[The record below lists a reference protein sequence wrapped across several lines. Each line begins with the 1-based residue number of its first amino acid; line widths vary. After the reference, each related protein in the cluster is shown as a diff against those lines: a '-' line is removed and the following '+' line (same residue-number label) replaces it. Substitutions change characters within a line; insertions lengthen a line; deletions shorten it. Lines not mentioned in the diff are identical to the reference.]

1 MVVFYL
7 RNSRI
12 PDGKIVPVTV
22 SLNKEV
28 FTGYKSAIRPDQN
41 PVATGTLFPNLL
53 DYEGEEIWVLTLAT
67 READT
72 DGNTIPIEIVNVV
85 SESSIHL
92 ELEAALGRIGRKVD
106 WGTPLPDS
114 QAPQLVEINPP
125 LGQTTNVPILSNIIL
140 RLQDPLPAAG
150 MDLSTL
156 NLRVNGLPVIT
167 SGVSEAGMD
176 TELRGNIFDMTI
188 IHRPKKFF

>member
-28 FTGYKSAIRPDQN
+28 FTGYTAAVRPDQN

-53 DYEGEEIWVLTLAT
+53 DYEGEEIWILTLAT
-67 READT
+67 REKDV
-72 DGNTIPIEIVNVV
+72 DGNTIPTEIVNIV
-85 SESSIHL
+85 SEASIHL
-92 ELEAALGRIGRKVD
+92 ELEAALGRIGRKVN

-114 QAPQLVEINPP
+114 QPPKLIEIYPP
-125 LGQTTNVPILSNIIL
+125 LEQTTNVPITSNIIL

-156 NLRVNGLPVIT
+156 NLRINGLPIIT
-167 SGVSEAGMD
+167 SGIAEAGMD

-188 IHRPKKFF
+188 IHRPKRFF